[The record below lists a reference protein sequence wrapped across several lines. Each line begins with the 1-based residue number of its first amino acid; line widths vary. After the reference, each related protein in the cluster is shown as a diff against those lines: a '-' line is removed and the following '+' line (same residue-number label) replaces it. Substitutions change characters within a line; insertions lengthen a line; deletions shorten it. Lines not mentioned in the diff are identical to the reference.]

1 MCSLLKRA
9 RCTPHK
15 APRPDLCHRTMPT
28 LHSRVCNRRL
38 SSFKSLTCILL
49 SFILPPPTRVSP
61 ALLLPL
67 SPCGFCHLFTDE
79 WPLHRHDLNVSLPLS
94 LWLSPTPL
102 PSLLLLATRISSCSS
117 GSISQIVS
125 YSFFFFFPPQPTV
138 FCWLVLSCSVGAI
151 PSRVTTFLPKSSKL
165 CTWLLCIPVEK
176 GWVMTDSVCKRDMAL
191 NALDALLSPSSLSRP
206 DLATLVPLWSIHQMQ
221 LCIRVTG
228 ASSAIDPGASHLR
241 KCQAENWQEN
251 RK

>member
-1 MCSLLKRA
+1 MQGA
-9 RCTPHK
+9 
-15 APRPDLCHRTMPT
+15 HRTRPLGPTCVTEPMPT

-125 YSFFFFFPPQPTV
+125 YSFFFFSHRNPRF
-138 FCWLVLSCSVGAI
+138 FADSFSAVLWVRSLLASLLSS
-151 PSRVTTFLPKSSKL
+151 PSRVSYARGFSAFPSKK
-165 CTWLLCIPVEK
+165 VE
-176 GWVMTDSVCKRDMAL
+176 
-191 NALDALLSPSSLSRP
+191 
-206 DLATLVPLWSIHQMQ
+206 
-221 LCIRVTG
+221 
-228 ASSAIDPGASHLR
+228 
-241 KCQAENWQEN
+241 
-251 RK
+251 